1 MDTCV
6 SGKNRNM
13 KFNYF
18 RYSNTIKLLLIIY
31 LVGFAIGTTNHTIGL
46 IKGGF
51 LPYTYVPLWKNI
63 YWTALTFLDLFAV
76 FIIFKSLIPA
86 LWISNL
92 IIISDIIVNTKGFRF
107 FDDFNIHFQILFGLY
122 IVITT
127 PIILWEYKKTI
138 NNT

>member
-1 MDTCV
+1 
-6 SGKNRNM
+6 M

-18 RYSNTIKLLLIIY
+18 KYPTVIKLLVLIY
-31 LVGFAIGTTNHTIGL
+31 LLGFAIGTTNHAIGL

-76 FIIFKSLIPA
+76 FLIFKSLIPA
-86 LWISNL
+86 LLISNL
-92 IIISDIIVNTKGFRF
+92 IIISDVIINTKGFQY
-107 FDDFNIHFQILFGLY
+107 FDNFNIYFQILFGLY

-127 PIILWEYKKTI
+127 PIIIRKYKKTI
-138 NNT
+138 NK

>member
-1 MDTCV
+1 
-6 SGKNRNM
+6 M

-18 RYSNTIKLLLIIY
+18 KYSTAIKLLLLIY
-31 LVGFAIGTTNHTIGL
+31 ILGFAIGTTNHTIGL

-76 FIIFKSLIPA
+76 FLIFKSLIPA
-86 LWISNL
+86 LLISNL
-92 IIISDIIVNTKGFRF
+92 IIISDVIINTKGFQY
-107 FDDFNIHFQILFGLY
+107 FDNFNIYFQILFGLY

-127 PIILWEYKKTI
+127 PIIIRKYKKTI
-138 NNT
+138 NK

>member
-1 MDTCV
+1 M
-6 SGKNRNM
+6 
-13 KFNYF
+13 
-18 RYSNTIKLLLIIY
+18 
-31 LVGFAIGTTNHTIGL
+31 
-46 IKGGF
+46 
-51 LPYTYVPLWKNI
+51 
-63 YWTALTFLDLFAV
+63 TFLDLFAV

-92 IIISDIIVNTKGFRF
+92 IIISDIIVNTKGFQF

-138 NNT
+138 NNTEKK